1 MFNRLWYMLRTQP
14 LKPDSVS
21 FVILGRLLTALCC
34 MQCFVI
40 SKLFSIKIEEEVIEL
55 GVGRSGVLG
64 REESLLNHCN
74 HTALLNES
82 HCVDSR

>member
-1 MFNRLWYMLRTQP
+1 
-14 LKPDSVS
+14 
-21 FVILGRLLTALCC
+21 

-40 SKLFSIKIEEEVIEL
+40 SKLFSTKIEEEVIEL

-74 HTALLNES
+74 HTAVLNES